1 MINQANNEP
10 SGNAENIGSIV
21 NLNIR
26 RLYIA
31 CILLTMTV
39 LMLDLVIPLGV
50 AMGVPYIL
58 VVLISLWSPKKNFT
72 VTVAAICSIFTISAF
87 FYQPPVAEMWKAVA
101 NRILALSAIWVTAIL
116 GLQRKIAEEKREK
129 AIREREKALDDI
141 KILHGLIPICSSCK
155 KIRDDKGYWSQL
167 EVYIKN
173 HSEADFSHGICP
185 ECAKKLYPELYG
197 KEKE

>member
-1 MINQANNEP
+1 MINQANNA
-10 SGNAENIGSIV
+10 SSWNTENLK
-21 NLNIR
+21 NMNTR

-72 VTVAAICSIFTISAF
+72 VTVAAICSILTIAAF
-87 FYQPPVAEMWKAVA
+87 FYKPPVAEMWKVVF
-101 NRILALSAIWVTAIL
+101 NRILALSAIWITALL
-116 GLQRKIAEEKREK
+116 GLQRKIAEDKREE

-185 ECAKKLYPELYG
+185 ECAKRLYPELYG
-197 KEKE
+197 KERE

>member
-1 MINQANNEP
+1 M
-10 SGNAENIGSIV
+10 
-21 NLNIR
+21 
-26 RLYIA
+26 A
-31 CILLTMTV
+31 CILVTLTV

-58 VVLISLWSPKKNFT
+58 VVLISLWSPGKRFT
-72 VTVAAICSIFTISAF
+72 VTVAVICSILTISAF
-87 FYQPPVAEMWKAVA
+87 FYKPPVPEMWKAVF

-116 GLQRKIAEEKREK
+116 GLQRKTAEDKREE

-141 KILHGLIPICSSCK
+141 KILNGLIPICSSCK
-155 KIRDDKGYWSQL
+155 KIRDDRGYWNQL

-185 ECAKKLYPELYG
+185 ECAKRLYPELYG